1 MSELDNLTDDVRQ
14 MKSSITAMQSTMLK
28 MAETME
34 RLARLEDR
42 WEIIQETTTALWKKL
57 DDFSARVLELEKS
70 EPMQR
75 KTSEWVQSALWAAAG
90 VAAAF
95 IAKSAGLMG

>member
-1 MSELDNLTDDVRQ
+1 MTEFTALADDVRQ

-34 RLARLEDR
+34 RLARLEER
-42 WEIIQETTTALWKKL
+42 GEHVNETIATQWKKL
-57 DDFSARVLELEKS
+57 DALSARVMDLEKA
-70 EPMQR
+70 EPMQK
-75 KTSEWVQSALWAAAG
+75 KTSEWVMSALWAAAG

-95 IAKSAGLMG
+95 VAKSAGLM